1 MLILE
6 SKNLKPGKA
15 AQLIEAAVAAVDQ
28 DWLRGVVERVSIPRN
43 YEAQPE
49 NNRQVAAWI
58 EEQFQA
64 LGYRTIRQGA
74 YDNIAAMPVTVD
86 EPDFRPKILVGA
98 HYDSKPQTPGADDNG
113 SAVAAMLGCAKAIR
127 NFENAVAGQDNQ
139 NGQVGAQ
146 IIFVAFNREEDGLL
160 GSYDFVDNYLPTS
173 WKLEEVHILE
183 MVGYCDHTPGSQGVP
198 KGLPLKLAH
207 DRGDF
212 LALIANRSSN
222 FLLKPILKVASTYVP
237 GFPVWGLKVFFG
249 LENKFTDLRRS
260 DHAPFWDQKIPAFM
274 WTDTSEF
281 RNSNY
286 HQPTD
291 TPETL
296 DYEFL
301 QKVTQLLVA
310 RCCSRC
316 LSA

>member
-1 MLILE
+1 MLILK
-6 SKNLKPGKA
+6 SKNLKAGQA
-15 AQLIEAAVAAVDQ
+15 SHLIESAVASVNQ
-28 DWLRGVVERVSIPRN
+28 DWLRAVVERISIPRH

-49 NNRQVAAWI
+49 NNREVAAWI
-58 EEQFQA
+58 AEQFESWDYQ
-64 LGYRTIRQGA
+64 TIRQGA
-74 YDNIAAMPVTVD
+74 YDNIVAMPTAVD
-86 EPDFRPKILVGA
+86 ESEFQPKVLVGA

-113 SAVAAMLGCAKAIR
+113 SAVAAMLGCAKAIHEFSQAHDR
-127 NFENAVAGQDNQ
+127 QGNDSLQ
-139 NGQVGAQ
+139 AQ
-146 IIFVAFNREEDGLL
+146 IVFVAFNREEDGLL
-160 GSYDFVDNYLPTS
+160 GSYDFVENYLPAS
-173 WKLEEVHILE
+173 WKLKEVHILE

-198 KGLPLKLAH
+198 NGLPIKLAH

-222 FLLKPILKVASTYVP
+222 SLLKPILRAASTYVP

-249 LENKFTDLRRS
+249 LENKFKDLRRS

-281 RNSNY
+281 RNQNY

-291 TPETL
+291 TPQTL
-296 DYEFL
+296 DYDFL

-310 RCCSRC
+310 QCCSRC
-316 LSA
+316 GVN

>member
-6 SKNLKPGKA
+6 SKNLKAGQT
-15 AQLIEAAVAAVDQ
+15 AQAIEEAVAWIDQ
-28 DWLRGVVERVSIPRN
+28 DWLRSVVERISIPRN

-49 NNRQVAAWI
+49 NNRQIAEWV
-58 EEQFQA
+58 EEQFQSW
-64 LGYRTIRQGA
+64 GYQTIRQGE
-74 YDNIAAMPVTVD
+74 YDNIVAMPSSV
-86 EPDFRPKILVGA
+86 EESDFRPRILVGA
-98 HYDSKPQTPGADDNG
+98 HYDSKPETPGADDNG

-127 NFENAVAGQDNQ
+127 EFGNAVGGQDDPSMHI
-139 NGQVGAQ
+139 GAQ
-146 IIFVAFNREEDGLL
+146 IVFVAFNREEDGLL
-160 GSYDFVDNYLPTS
+160 GSYDFVENYLPPS

-183 MVGYCDHTPGSQGVP
+183 MVGYCDHTPGSQGLP
-198 KGLPLKLAH
+198 KGLPIKLSH

-212 LALIANRSSN
+212 LALIANRHSN

-281 RNSNY
+281 RNANY

-301 QKVTQLLVA
+301 RKVTQLLVA
-310 RCCSRC
+310 RCCSQ
-316 LSA
+316 LI